1 MALAKFMS
9 TLVGRGVRVVAGLA
23 MIGAGLFVVGDV
35 AGIILAVVGV
45 LPLAAGALNFCAI
58 SPLIGAPFWGKDAA

>member
-1 MALAKFMS
+1 MAFAKFMAS
-9 TLVGRGVRVVAGLA
+9 PIGRGVRIVVGLA

-58 SPLIGAPFWGKDAA
+58 SPIIGAPFWGKDAV